1 MRAAV
6 IFSQMPQAMGWGIIA
21 IFADPEGKFIWF
33 ERTGQVRS
41 VGLSGAE
48 IKVPSAGYS

>member
-21 IFADPEGKFIWF
+21 IFADPEGNSF
-33 ERTGQVRS
+33 
-41 VGLSGAE
+41 GLREPDKSGA
-48 IKVPSAGYS
+48 